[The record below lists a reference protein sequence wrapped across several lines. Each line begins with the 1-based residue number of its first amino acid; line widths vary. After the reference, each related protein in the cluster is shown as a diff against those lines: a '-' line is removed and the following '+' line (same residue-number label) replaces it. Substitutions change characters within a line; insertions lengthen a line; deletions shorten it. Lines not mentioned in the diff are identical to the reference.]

1 MNVTLWI
8 IAGLLAAAFFAAGTM
23 KLTTPRAALADKMH
37 WVNHATDAQVKLV
50 GLVEVLGAIGLVLP
64 AIVGIAPVLVP
75 LAAIGLALTMVGAV
89 VVHLRDGEGFAAAMP
104 AVVLGLLCVV
114 VAWGRLGPYAF

>member
-1 MNVTLWI
+1 MNVVLWI
-8 IAGLLAAAFFAAGTM
+8 ITGVLAAAFAAAGLM

-37 WVNHATDAQVKLV
+37 WVNNATDGQVKLV

-64 AIVGIAPVLVP
+64 AIVDIAPVLVP

-104 AVVLGLLCVV
+104 AVVLGLLCLV

>member
-1 MNVTLWI
+1 MNVVLWI
-8 IAGLLAAAFFAAGTM
+8 ITGVLAAAFAAAGLM
-23 KLTTPRAALADKMH
+23 KLATPRAALADKMH
-37 WVNHATDAQVKLV
+37 WVNNATDGQVKLV

-64 AIVGIAPVLVP
+64 AIVDIAPVLVP

-104 AVVLGLLCVV
+104 AVVLGLLCLV

>member
-8 IAGLLAAAFFAAGTM
+8 IAGVVAAAFAGAGLM
-23 KLTTPRAALADKMH
+23 KLTTPREALVEKMS
-37 WVNHATDAQVKLV
+37 WVAHATDTQVKLV

-64 AIVGIAPVLVP
+64 AIVDIAPILVP
-75 LAAIGLALTMVGAV
+75 VAAIGLALTMVGAV
-89 VVHLRDGEGFAAAMP
+89 IVHLREGEGVAAAMP
-104 AVVLGLLCVV
+104 AVVLGVLCLV